1 MQFTLLLTV
10 CISLVAAAPIL
21 PAHEVRDLVAR
32 QTDTGD
38 AGTSSDRNPL
48 AGLLNGGQQSDSDGE
63 ANAVSTS
70 ECGK

>member
-1 MQFTLLLTV
+1 MQFTLL
-10 CISLVAAAPIL
+10 VAIFLGFTIAAPVPQL
-21 PAHEVRDLVAR
+21 FPTN
-32 QTDTGD
+32 QQGD
-38 AGTSSDRNPL
+38 DDDVTSSDRNPL